1 MAQLSEPFLRLV
13 IINVNLGRDIIKP
26 ILEIAHRGHVNLTVL
41 STSGTVTKVTLHNS
55 LHGDVALTLHGPF
68 TLLSL
73 NNSYL
78 FNNHYNLNYR
88 VTLPL
93 PLSFRI
99 NLSNSRGQVT
109 SVIVGD
115 NVKIT
120 LSTFRN
126 PEIYKYILEGN
137 KGNNDDKKN
146 YYNNLVDSN
155 GGSNQLGF
163 NMVSCGVCGC

>member
-1 MAQLSEPFLRLV
+1 SPSRSPPPKKPRGRPSGSKNKRKIISFPMAQLSEPFLRLV

-109 SVIVGD
+109 SGAI
-115 NVKIT
+115 
-120 LSTFRN
+120 
-126 PEIYKYILEGN
+126 GN
-137 KGNNDDKKN
+137 
-146 YYNNLVDSN
+146 
-155 GGSNQLGF
+155 
-163 NMVSCGVCGC
+163 